1 MPQRHADLFEVAI
14 GQLAQN
20 VGIDVVVSKQRF
32 ILLKTA
38 ASQPYR
44 DIRHCSRV
52 TSVNVV

>member
-1 MPQRHADLFEVAI
+1 MPQRHPDLFEVAV

-32 ILLKTA
+32 VLLETA

-44 DIRHCSRV
+44 DIHH
-52 TSVNVV
+52 